1 MKTTATCLKKCFA
14 NGMCSE
20 NPTFRLMLGLCPTL
34 AVTVSAANGF
44 GIGIAALFVLIG
56 SNTIISL
63 IKNFIPAEVRIPCYI
78 LVIATFVTMVKL
90 ILQAYFPALYDR
102 LGLFV
107 DIMVVNCIILGRAEA
122 FACKN
127 PVLPSI
133 ADALGMG
140 LGFTLAAGVI
150 GSIREILGSG
160 KLFGVPVTGEGFSP
174 AIAMILPPGAFITI
188 GMLIAG
194 LNLITARLQAN
205 SRKPEVS

>member
-1 MKTTATCLKKCFA
+1 MKTTLTCLKKCFA
-14 NGMCSE
+14 NGMCAE

-34 AVTVSAANGF
+34 AVTVSAENGF
-44 GIGIAALFVLIG
+44 GIGIAALFVLLG

-63 IKNFIPAEVRIPCYI
+63 IKNFVPAEVRIPCYI
-78 LVIATFVTMVKL
+78 LVIATFVTIVKL
-90 ILQAYFPALYDR
+90 VLQAYLPALYER

-122 FACKN
+122 FASKN

-150 GSIREILGSG
+150 GSIREILGNG
-160 KLFGVPVTGEGFSP
+160 TWFGVPVLGAWFKP
-174 AIAMILPPGAFITI
+174 VIAMILPPGAFITI
-188 GMLIAG
+188 GLLIAG
-194 LNLITARLQAN
+194 LNAVTARLQARQ
-205 SRKPEVS
+205 SE